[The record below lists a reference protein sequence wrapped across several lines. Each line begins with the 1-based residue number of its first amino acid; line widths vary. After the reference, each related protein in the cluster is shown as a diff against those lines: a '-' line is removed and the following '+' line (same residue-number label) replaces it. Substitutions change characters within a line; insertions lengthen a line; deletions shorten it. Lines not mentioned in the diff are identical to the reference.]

1 VLNSASPL
9 LQIDS
14 SAGLVGSAVL
24 ENIIVDNGTYASPH
38 PGLITNSAA
47 SNIDVIIK
55 GVEFRNFVT
64 GSTLFASQA
73 SGRRFF
79 MRDISLGAVSQ
90 YGAKMCQM
98 GVLAN
103 IGDGYECVVLDSLL
117 PTQAFIWDSRLGFC
131 EWNPARSF
139 PTLNATLPSGGKYSM
154 RAFPTTVSGQMRIDH
169 PWSLPQFMTLNSNT
183 SDAAATFT
191 VHLAI
196 KSGLSLNKSNLW
208 AVVRYVNAS
217 NEIVELSSYNI
228 DGGSLTS
235 DSGVTW
241 SQESGGQV
249 TYDDGGLMYFD
260 KYKIVLNTTSDLK
273 AGSLISTTIR
283 ASYTAATVTE
293 MFFYDPELQ
302 IT

>member
-1 VLNSASPL
+1 
-9 LQIDS
+9 
-14 SAGLVGSAVL
+14 
-24 ENIIVDNGTYASPH
+24 
-38 PGLITNSAA
+38 
-47 SNIDVIIK
+47 
-55 GVEFRNFVT
+55 
-64 GSTLFASQA
+64 
-73 SGRRFF
+73 
-79 MRDISLGAVSQ
+79 
-90 YGAKMCQM
+90 
-98 GVLAN
+98 
-103 IGDGYECVVLDSLL
+103 
-117 PTQAFIWDSRLGFC
+117 
-131 EWNPARSF
+131 
-139 PTLNATLPSGGKYSM
+139 
-154 RAFPTTVSGQMRIDH
+154 
-169 PWSLPQFMTLNSNT
+169 
-183 SDAAATFT
+183 
-191 VHLAI
+191 
-196 KSGLSLNKSNLW
+196 
-208 AVVRYVNAS
+208 VNAS